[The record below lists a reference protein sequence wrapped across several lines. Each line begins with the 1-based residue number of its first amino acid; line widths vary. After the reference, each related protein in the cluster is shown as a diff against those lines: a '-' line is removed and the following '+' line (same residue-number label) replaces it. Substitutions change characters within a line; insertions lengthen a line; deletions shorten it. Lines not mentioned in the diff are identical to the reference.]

1 MSMDWSALLISLLL
15 LGPVVPA
22 QDLAFREFFE
32 PTSRE
37 LRPSEKLV
45 SLQGQRVRLAGFMVR
60 SEDPPTGGFF
70 LCPFPVVATE
80 AGGGTADLPPET
92 AFVVVPSARG
102 RTIPHTPRPIAVEGV
117 LELGGRAGED
127 GQVSLIRIMLDRPLP
142 DLAGAGQPA
151 TPQP

>member
-1 MSMDWSALLISLLL
+1 MGSSALLIALLL
-15 LGPVVPA
+15 LGPGVPA
-22 QDLAFREFFE
+22 HDLAFREFFE
-32 PTSRE
+32 PTPRE

-92 AFVVVPSARG
+92 VFVVVPSARG

-117 LELGGRAGED
+117 LEIGSRTGED
-127 GQVSLIRIMLDRPLP
+127 GQVSAIRVVLDRPIP
-142 DLAGAGQPA
+142 DTTGAGQPA